1 MIVKGK
7 FSGFVVALRRTLKAR
22 FDRFGCMMPR
32 LYRHILTVLL
42 SLALLAGLL
51 PAGPAA
57 AQTAVEVI
65 PLRYR
70 QADQVI
76 PVLQPLLG
84 REASISSFQNQ
95 LVIRATPA
103 ELAQVK
109 SVLAS
114 IDTPPRRLLITVR
127 QDADVSR
134 DRREAEL
141 SGSIGNDNARVTVPG
156 SGSREG
162 GNVVLR
168 DGDDRLRA
176 RVLDSRQTGGERSA
190 QTIQVLEG
198 YSALIRVGESRPV
211 RNRQV
216 VRTMVNGQWVD
227 RVVESTDYRDATTGF
242 NVRPRLQGD
251 RVTLDIDPQRETFD
265 EQRRG
270 AVNVQRVVTTVS
282 GRLGEWIDLGG
293 LSEERS
299 DDRSGILSTRS
310 VRSGDQRSVQV
321 KVELLP

>member
-1 MIVKGK
+1 MDIHSLS
-7 FSGFVVALRRTLKAR
+7 F
-22 FDRFGCMMPR
+22 R
-32 LYRHILTVLL
+32 LTRLVLL
-42 SLALLAGLL
+42 LMVLLAG
-51 PAGPAA
+51 PAL
-57 AQTAVEVI
+57 AQTTVEVI
-65 PLRYR
+65 LLKYR

-84 REASISSFQNQ
+84 REASISNFQNQ

-109 SVLAS
+109 RVLAG

-127 QDADVSR
+127 QDADVSGS
-134 DRREAEL
+134 RREAEV
-141 SGSIGNDNARVTVPG
+141 SGSIGNNNARVTVPG

-176 RVLDSRQTGGERSA
+176 RVVDSSQAGGERTA
-190 QTIQVLEG
+190 QTVQVLEG
-198 YSALIRVGESRPV
+198 YSAFIRAGESQPV

-227 RVVESTDYRDATTGF
+227 RVVETTDYREATTGF
-242 NVRPRLQGD
+242 NVRPRLQGEM
-251 RVTLDIDPQRETFD
+251 VTLDIDPQRETFD

-270 AVNVQRVVTTVS
+270 TVSVQRVSTTVS
-282 GRLGEWIDLGG
+282 GRLGEWMDLGG
-293 LSEERS
+293 ISEERS
-299 DDRSGILSTRS
+299 NDSSGILSTRS
-310 VRSGDQRSVQV
+310 VRSSDRRGVQV

>member
-1 MIVKGK
+1 MDIHSLS
-7 FSGFVVALRRTLKAR
+7 F
-22 FDRFGCMMPR
+22 R
-32 LYRHILTVLL
+32 LTRLVLL
-42 SLALLAGLL
+42 LMVLLAG
-51 PAGPAA
+51 PAL
-57 AQTAVEVI
+57 AQTTVEVI
-65 PLRYR
+65 PLKYR

-84 REASISSFQNQ
+84 REASISNFQNQ

-109 SVLAS
+109 RVLAG

-127 QDADVSR
+127 QDADVSGS
-134 DRREAEL
+134 RREAEV
-141 SGSIGNDNARVTVPG
+141 SGSIGNNNARVTVPG
-156 SGSREG
+156 SSSREG

-176 RVLDSRQTGGERSA
+176 RVVDSSQAGGERTA
-190 QTIQVLEG
+190 QTVQVLEG
-198 YSALIRVGESRPV
+198 YSAFIRAGESQPV

-227 RVVESTDYRDATTGF
+227 RVVETTDYREATTGF
-242 NVRPRLQGD
+242 NVRPRLQGEM
-251 RVTLDIDPQRETFD
+251 VTLDIDPQRETFD

-270 AVNVQRVVTTVS
+270 TVNVQRVSTTVS
-282 GRLGEWIDLGG
+282 GRLGEWMDLGG
-293 LSEERS
+293 ISEERS
-299 DDRSGILSTRS
+299 NDSSGILSTRS
-310 VRSGDQRSVQV
+310 VRSSDRRGVQV

>member
-1 MIVKGK
+1 MLLG
-7 FSGFVVALRRTLKAR
+7 AA
-22 FDRFGCMMPR
+22 
-32 LYRHILTVLL
+32 L
-42 SLALLAGLL
+42 SLA
-51 PAGPAA
+51 
-57 AQTAVEVI
+57 AQAQSTVEVI
-65 PLRYR
+65 PLKYR
-70 QADQVI
+70 NAEQIMPVI
-76 PVLQPLLG
+76 QPLLG
-84 REASISSFQNQ
+84 RESSLSSFQNQ

-127 QDADVSR
+127 QDSDAAR
-134 DRREAEL
+134 ERREAEV
-141 SGSIGNDNARVTVPG
+141 SGSVGSDNARVTVPG

-176 RVLDSRQTGGERSA
+176 RVVDTRQTGSERTA
-190 QTIQVLEG
+190 QTVQVLEG
-198 YSALIRVGESRPV
+198 YSAFIRVGESRPV
-211 RNRQV
+211 PNRQV

-227 RVVESTDYRDATTGF
+227 RVVESTEYRDAVTGF

-251 RVTLDIDPQRETFD
+251 RVTLDIDPQRDSFD

-282 GRLGEWIDLGG
+282 GRLGEWMDLGG
-293 LSEERS
+293 VGETRS
-299 DDRSGILSTRS
+299 DDRSGIYSTRGM
-310 VRSGDQRSVQV
+310 RSNDQRSVQV
-321 KVELLP
+321 KVEMLP

>member
-1 MIVKGK
+1 MAFQLFRQF
-7 FSGFVVALRRTLKAR
+7 FSMLLLNGF
-22 FDRFGCMMPR
+22 
-32 LYRHILTVLL
+32 
-42 SLALLAGLL
+42 LAGS
-51 PAGPAA
+51 AF
-57 AQTAVEVI
+57 AQTSVEVI
-65 PLRYR
+65 QLRYR

-84 REASISSFQNQ
+84 REASISNFQNQ

-103 ELAQVK
+103 ELAQIK

-127 QDADVSR
+127 QDADVSGS
-134 DRREAEL
+134 RREAEV
-141 SGSIGNDNARVTVPG
+141 SGSIGNDQARVSVPG

-162 GNVVLR
+162 GNVILR

-176 RVLDSRQTGGERSA
+176 RVVDSSQVASERIGQTV
-190 QTIQVLEG
+190 QVLEG
-198 YSALIRVGESRPV
+198 YTAFIRAGESRPV

-227 RVVESTDYRDATTGF
+227 RVVETTDYRDATTGF

-251 RVTLDIDPQRETFD
+251 RVTLDIDPQRENFED
-265 EQRRG
+265 QRRG
-270 AVNVQRVVTTVS
+270 TVNVQRVATTVS

-293 LSEERS
+293 INETRS
-299 DDRSGILSTRS
+299 DDRSGTLSTRS
-310 VRSGDQRSVQV
+310 ARSNEQRGVQV
-321 KVELLP
+321 KVEILP

>member
-1 MIVKGK
+1 MNMAFRLIIQG
-7 FSGFVVALRRTLKAR
+7 FS
-22 FDRFGCMMPR
+22 
-32 LYRHILTVLL
+32 
-42 SLALLAGLL
+42 ALLLGSYLAGI
-51 PAGPAA
+51 AI

-65 PLRYR
+65 QLRYR

-84 REASISSFQNQ
+84 RDGSISNFQNQ

-103 ELAQVK
+103 ELAQIK
-109 SVLAS
+109 GVLAS

-127 QDADVSR
+127 QDSDVSGS
-134 DRREAEL
+134 RREAEL
-141 SGSIGNDNARVTVPG
+141 SGSIGNDQARVTVPG

-176 RVLDSRQTGGERSA
+176 RVVESNQAGSERIGQTV
-190 QTIQVLEG
+190 QVLEG
-198 YSALIRVGESRPV
+198 YTAFIRAGESRPV

-216 VRTMVNGQWVD
+216 VRSMVNGQWVD
-227 RVVESTDYRDATTGF
+227 RVVETTDYRDATTGF

-265 EQRRG
+265 DQRRG
-270 AVNVQRVVTTVS
+270 AVNVQRVATTVS
-282 GRLGEWIDLGG
+282 GRLGEWISLGG
-293 LSEERS
+293 IGEDRS

-310 VRSGDQRSVQV
+310 VRSSDQRGVQV
-321 KVELLP
+321 KVEVLP

>member
-1 MIVKGK
+1 MV
-7 FSGFVVALRRTLKAR
+7 
-22 FDRFGCMMPR
+22 
-32 LYRHILTVLL
+32 
-42 SLALLAGLL
+42 LLAG
-51 PAGPAA
+51 PAL
-57 AQTAVEVI
+57 AQTTVEVI
-65 PLRYR
+65 LLKYR

-84 REASISSFQNQ
+84 REASISNFQNQ
-95 LVIRATPA
+95 LVIRATPS

-109 SVLAS
+109 RVLAG

-127 QDADVSR
+127 QDADVSGS
-134 DRREAEL
+134 RREAEV
-141 SGSIGNDNARVTVPG
+141 SGSIGNNNARVTVPG

-176 RVLDSRQTGGERSA
+176 RVVDSSQAGGERTA
-190 QTIQVLEG
+190 QTVQVLEG
-198 YSALIRVGESRPV
+198 YSAFIRAGESQPV

-227 RVVESTDYRDATTGF
+227 RVVETTDYREATTGF
-242 NVRPRLQGD
+242 NVRPRLQGEM
-251 RVTLDIDPQRETFD
+251 VTLDIDPQRETFD

-270 AVNVQRVVTTVS
+270 AVNVQRVSTTVS
-282 GRLGEWIDLGG
+282 GRLGEWMDLGG
-293 LSEERS
+293 ISEERS
-299 DDRSGILSTRS
+299 NDSSGILSTRS
-310 VRSGDQRSVQV
+310 VRSSDRRGVQV

>member
-1 MIVKGK
+1 MSILHNRNQKPGRPSRSLW
-7 FSGFVVALRRTLKAR
+7 SGGIGCFLRRAG
-22 FDRFGCMMPR
+22 F
-32 LYRHILTVLL
+32 
-42 SLALLAGLL
+42 GLL
-51 PAGPAA
+51 FGALFATAA
-57 AQTAVEVI
+57 AQTTVEVI

-76 PVLQPLLG
+76 PVIQPLLG
-84 REASISSFQNQ
+84 PGASISNFQNQ
-95 LVIRATPA
+95 LVIRATAA

-109 SVLAS
+109 GVLAS

-127 QDADVSR
+127 QDADVTR
-134 DRREAEL
+134 DRREAEV
-141 SGSIGNDNARVTVPG
+141 SGSIGGDQARVTVPG

-162 GNVVLR
+162 GNVLLGN
-168 DGDDRLRA
+168 GDDRLRG
-176 RVLDSRQTGGERSA
+176 RIVDSRQAGSERTA
-190 QTIQVLEG
+190 QTVQVLEG
-198 YSALIRVGESRPV
+198 YSAFIRVGESRPQ

-227 RVVESTDYRDATTGF
+227 RVVETTDYRDATTGF

-251 RVTLDIDPQRETFD
+251 RVTLDIDPQRESFD

-293 LSEERS
+293 ISEDRSDERS
-299 DDRSGILSTRS
+299 RILGTGSLRASDRRG
-310 VRSGDQRSVQV
+310 VQV
-321 KVELLP
+321 KVEALP

>member
-1 MIVKGK
+1 MNMAFRLIIQG
-7 FSGFVVALRRTLKAR
+7 FS
-22 FDRFGCMMPR
+22 
-32 LYRHILTVLL
+32 
-42 SLALLAGLL
+42 ALLLGSFLAGI
-51 PAGPAA
+51 AI

-65 PLRYR
+65 QLRYR

-84 REASISSFQNQ
+84 RDGSISNFQNQ

-103 ELAQVK
+103 ELAQIK
-109 SVLAS
+109 GVLAS

-127 QDADVSR
+127 QDSDVSGS
-134 DRREAEL
+134 RREAEL
-141 SGSIGNDNARVTVPG
+141 SGSIGNDQARVTVPG

-176 RVLDSRQTGGERSA
+176 RVVESNQAGSERIGQTV
-190 QTIQVLEG
+190 QVLEG
-198 YSALIRVGESRPV
+198 YTAFIRAGESRPV

-216 VRTMVNGQWVD
+216 VRSMVNGQWVD
-227 RVVESTDYRDATTGF
+227 RVVETTDYRDATTGF

-265 EQRRG
+265 DQRRG
-270 AVNVQRVVTTVS
+270 AVNVQRVATTVS
-282 GRLGEWIDLGG
+282 GRLGEWISLGG
-293 LSEERS
+293 IGEDRS

-310 VRSGDQRSVQV
+310 VRSSDQRGVQV
-321 KVELLP
+321 KVEVLP